1 MSHLYKTEGQAMRV
15 WRKGEILLVQLRNV
29 VKENFD
35 IIHTVSF
42 IGVQLH

>member
-1 MSHLYKTEGQAMRV
+1 MSHPYKTEDQAMKV
-15 WRKGEILLVQLRNV
+15 WRKEEILLVQLSNV